1 MKLVQHQKWF
11 TRLCLFGLLL
21 MLNGCSYSYWC
32 ELRCV
37 IIDAV
42 TKKPVPGVNLTVN
55 LVGLK
60 DRKDLD
66 KVFDQL
72 TDETGH
78 GDQKLG
84 VSLSSFDHG
93 LPRWYLK
100 IDKAGYVSEIVDVSP
115 RGKPISYGNKS
126 PMVVTVVVNLQ
137 PVK

>member
-1 MKLVQHQKWF
+1 MKLTQHQRWF
-11 TRLCLFGLLL
+11 TRLGLFVLLL
-21 MLNGCSYSYWC
+21 MINGCSYRYSC

-42 TKKPVPGVNLTVN
+42 TRKPVPGVKLTVN
-55 LVGLK
+55 LKGLK

-66 KVFDQL
+66 WVFDQL
-72 TDETGH
+72 TDEAGH
-78 GDQKLG
+78 GDQHLD

-93 LPRWYLK
+93 LPRWCLK